1 MHPEPLGLRERKRRA
16 TRRAIQLAALQLVD
30 ERGADAVTVE
40 DIAERADISP
50 RTFFNYFGTKEGP
63 IIGDLPSLPAE
74 EVVAEVLDPARGPL
88 WDGIRDLLIAATEQS
103 VSDIELMQLRRSVLA
118 RYPQYFAQ
126 RMGAM
131 HAVEDTFAGQL
142 EQRFRADGLDAEAA
156 HSRAALTTLLALG
169 AVRHAWKV
177 WAEHEGAEPLVEHI
191 TASFAAAPAIVVQ
204 QQAS

>member
-63 IIGDLPSLPAE
+63 IIGDLPSLPDDA
-74 EVVAEVLDPARGPL
+74 VVTDVLERGPL

-118 RYPQYFAQ
+118 RYPHYFAL

-131 HAVEDTFAGQL
+131 HEVEETFTAQL
-142 EQRFRADGLDAEAA
+142 EQRFRADGLDDEQA
-156 HSRAALTTLLALG
+156 HSRAALCTLLALG

-191 TASFAAAPAIVVQ
+191 TASFASAPSIVVQ
-204 QQAS
+204 QHAS